1 MFNHEERSPMMQFME
16 LSSAFWIS
24 QALNVAAR
32 LGIADHIKGEA
43 RTVHELATA
52 TQSNEAYLYRLLRS
66 LASVGVFSEI
76 EPQRFALTPVG
87 EFLRSDI
94 ERSLRYVPIMH
105 GDDWHW
111 NGINAMHDVVRT
123 GKPASQILRG
133 IESYWHYLSENPD
146 YHKHFNWGMLGVA
159 MNYHTPFVETY
170 DFGGVRQVIDIAGGE
185 GTLIRTIL
193 RTNPH
198 LSGILFEIPETVP
211 AATQAIE
218 HAGLSER
225 CRVVSGDVFD
235 AVPAGGDLYT
245 LSYVLID
252 WNDRNC
258 AKVLSNIRRA
268 IHPTGKL
275 LVIDSVITE
284 GNDYT
289 WAKWVDLFELCYG
302 SGRVRKQSE
311 FEQMY
316 KAAGFRWV
324 RTIEMGTPSVVMEL
338 VPDGPG

>member
-1 MFNHEERSPMMQFME
+1 MFRHEARSPLMQFME

-32 LGIADHIKGEA
+32 LGVADHIQGGTC
-43 RTVHELATA
+43 TVQELAAA

-66 LASVGVFSEI
+66 LASVGVFSET

-111 NGINAMHDVVRT
+111 NGINAMYDVVKT
-123 GKPASQILRG
+123 GRPASQILRG
-133 IESYWHYLSENPD
+133 VDSYWHFLSENPE
-146 YHKHFNWGMLGVA
+146 YHKHFNQGMLGVA
-159 MNYHTPFVETY
+159 MNYHTPFVEKY
-170 DFGGVRQVIDIAGGE
+170 DFSGVEQIIDIAGGE

-193 RTNPH
+193 RANPH
-198 LSGILFEIPETVP
+198 LAGILFEIPETVP

-218 HAGLSER
+218 QAGLSER
-225 CRVVSGDVFD
+225 CRVVSGDVFES
-235 AVPAGGDLYT
+235 VPAGGHLYT

-268 IHPTGKL
+268 IHPAGKL
-275 LVIDSVITE
+275 LVIDSMINE
-284 GNDYT
+284 GDGYT

-302 SGRVRKQSE
+302 TGRVRKKSE

-316 KAAGFRWV
+316 KAAGFRWEQ
-324 RTIEMGTPSVVMEL
+324 TIEMGTPSVVMEL
-338 VPDGPG
+338 VPEGTG